1 MKRDRGP
8 PLPDP
13 LPRSAGARGASSPR
27 ASPPVALVCG
37 HVTLDVMDGALV
49 PGGSAYYAARALAGL
64 GAHVRVLTAAGP
76 DLPPDP
82 FGPGVEA
89 VVLPA
94 PATTTFEN
102 VYGPGGRRTQRV
114 LSAAPPLDPRRL
126 PAAWREA
133 DLLLLAPVLGELDPA
148 AFAAT
153 VRARAVGLCVQ
164 GLVRTVRPDGSVAPR
179 RLEPRHSGARTF
191 RTVLPRPRRE
201 PGRGFGERGPAGR
214 GERRRPLLA
223 GVDVAVLGE
232 DELAGQADLVEALSA
247 AVPVVVVTRGAR
259 GCDVVAGGRTR
270 HVGTYPTRELEP
282 TGAGDVFAAALLLA
296 LARGDAPAE
305 AARLG
310 AAAASIVVE
319 GRAGEALARV
329 GEAWTR
335 AAQVPIEPA

>member
-1 MKRDRGP
+1 
-8 PLPDP
+8 
-13 LPRSAGARGASSPR
+13 
-27 ASPPVALVCG
+27 
-37 HVTLDVMDGALV
+37 MDGALV

-114 LSAAPPLDPRRL
+114 LAAAPPLDPRRL

-179 RLEPRHSGARTF
+179 RLEPATPGDPLSLALSPAAR
-191 RTVLPRPRRE
+191 
-201 PGRGFGERGPAGR
+201 GRGKH
-214 GERRRPLLA
+214 RRPLLA
-223 GVDVAVLGE
+223 GVGVAVLGE

-296 LARGDAPAE
+296 LARGDVPAE